1 MSNDSYS
8 KRRTECA
15 NAGASGTDEATS
27 YRAVT
32 TLTSAR
38 NFLGE
43 RPGPV
48 CQITHKAARERQTVQ
63 SEAINT
69 VVGNPVVTLVWS
81 IRSCR
86 FSMRAAQS
94 SIVYLFTVISRRS
107 ITSGR
112 RKSEV
117 ALHDLVTLANCMLQ
131 HLTLRDVKL
140 PKPIVERMYRLQR
153 TRGDC
158 NTCTTSA

>member
-48 CQITHKAARERQTVQ
+48 CQTTDKAARERQTVQ

-69 VVGNPVVTLVWS
+69 VVGNPVVTLVLVHT
-81 IRSCR
+81 
-86 FSMRAAQS
+86 
-94 SIVYLFTVISRRS
+94 IVPILDESGTVVDRLFIYSDKPD
-107 ITSGR
+107 GR
-112 RKSEV
+112 
-117 ALHDLVTLANCMLQ
+117 
-131 HLTLRDVKL
+131 
-140 PKPIVERMYRLQR
+140 
-153 TRGDC
+153 
-158 NTCTTSA
+158 